1 MAVDGQGEVA
11 GNDENLLTGQ
21 AAVDSDDVVA
31 PADVAGFV
39 DTVHAGTY
47 WSGDGWPGSGR
58 WTCLPAFGGG
68 LAVEGFVWSGV
79 VVVHAPTVELVLQFF

>member
-11 GNDENLLTGQ
+11 RDDEYLLAGQ

-39 DTVHAGTY
+39 DAVHTGAD
-47 WSGDGWPGSGR
+47 WSGDRWAWSGWWACS
-58 WTCLPAFGGG
+58 PAFGGG
-68 LAVEGFVWSGV
+68 LAVKGFVWPGV
-79 VVVHAPTVELVLQFF
+79 VVVLAPTVELVL